1 MNFRGVAFWIVLL
14 FCRPLPAEC
23 DIQDCKGISTEVGY
37 KVLVDEIS
45 YLSNAPFDKAQAEL
59 FAARV
64 RFGVNGALNQL
75 KLEAGPQVKVVA
87 CKDRKPEAA
96 DFDLPLVKN
105 LNSKQVV
112 LELWGVVGPG
122 VDAKGMAQHEAYIN
136 YAVIPVRLNE
146 LSTGELGQAP
156 GIYEIQY
163 RQKSSGGSSVVPDIL
178 TQAPELSAYAAIG
191 LGINHL
197 KQQNYDNA
205 YGCLCQGISILT
217 RAQAGEPGSPN
228 KPLLDYAGS
237 LVRET
242 IRKARQDPSRR
253 TGVGEFSDEQA
264 KTPCIPK
271 R

>member
-1 MNFRGVAFWIVLL
+1 MNIRGVAFRIALL
-14 FCRPLPAEC
+14 FWWISPAEC
-23 DIQDCKGISTEVGY
+23 AIQDCRGISTEVGY

-45 YLSNAPFDKAQAEL
+45 YLSNTPVSPVEARMFAE
-59 FAARV
+59 RIK
-64 RFGVNGALNQL
+64 FGVNGALNQL

-87 CKDRKPEAA
+87 CKDRKPDVA
-96 DFDLPLVKN
+96 DFDLSLVKN
-105 LNSKQVV
+105 LNSRQVV
-112 LELWGVVGPG
+112 LELWGIVGPSL
-122 VDAKGMAQHEAYIN
+122 DAKGISQNEAYIN
-136 YAVIPVRLNE
+136 YALIPVRLNE
-146 LSTGELGQAP
+146 LSSEELGQAP

-163 RQKSSGGSSVVPDIL
+163 LKKSSGGSSEIPDIL

-197 KQQNYDNA
+197 KQLNYDNA

-228 KPLLDYAGS
+228 KPLLDYAGN

-242 IRKARQDPSRR
+242 IRKARQDSSRR